1 MAPVNNVARLVERGE
16 AGVGGGL
23 MMVAPSRREESF
35 RGSGMGESG
44 EKEKKNER
52 SSQRAVIPVG
62 PVQCSLFP
70 G

>member
-1 MAPVNNVARLVERGE
+1 MAPVNKVARLVERGE

-44 EKEKKNER
+44 EKEKKMNGAPKGR
-52 SSQRAVIPVG
+52 
-62 PVQCSLFP
+62 
-70 G
+70 